1 MRDIIVQ
8 LAISV
13 AGGLILNI
21 IWDFCINRRK
31 ENGRPHLL
39 MLHKAK
45 DVYDIFRNC
54 HPKVTKLITYVVLF
68 CVLHGCTEIYR
79 TYNNLN
85 KDWINFK
92 WIVFQDDKIGNNYLS
107 ANYEVYAYR
116 GMYDREVVVRQV
128 YNKTLVQ
135 VYETDFDIEKP
146 NVFFSENY
154 IYGLVTEN
162 GNGNL
167 FNNKTGKLVCS
178 FKVKGE
184 EVYSTWVLENKQ
196 EFFLISFIDRFSSC
210 IAKYD
215 MITGKCVDEII
226 WEDAMI
232 IAQTADLK
240 YYLGAKFDN
249 NLLFAVNLSDLEEE
263 PIYGADALRLCTNG
277 VFSFLFDREGKYYLD
292 ISINYTTGIEVKECA
307 SNKTI
312 YNFNVY
318 NASAYYFDDQDNL
331 YVIYKGYVD
340 KINLLTR
347 ERKTIID
354 LSTIAQRKNENRV
367 KEDYVFVASCLIDDS
382 RYLAGIVYEPSNNY
396 YRIYILDMNTEQ
408 IVAMSNSLGVMAEDG
423 YAIITEINGILY
435 AQIIGEKGNSA
446 ICYPLLFDDE
456 RNLIFN

>member
-1 MRDIIVQ
+1 M
-8 LAISV
+8 
-13 AGGLILNI
+13 
-21 IWDFCINRRK
+21 
-31 ENGRPHLL
+31 
-39 MLHKAK
+39 
-45 DVYDIFRNC
+45 
-54 HPKVTKLITYVVLF
+54 
-68 CVLHGCTEIYR
+68 EIYR

-85 KDWINFK
+85 KDWIQFR
-92 WIVFQDDKIGNNYLS
+92 WIVFQDDKIGNHYLS

-116 GMYDREVVVRQV
+116 GEYDREVVVRQV
-128 YNKTLVQ
+128 HDTTLVQ

-154 IYGLVTEN
+154 IYGLVSEN

-184 EVYSTWVLENKQ
+184 KVYSTWILENKQ
-196 EFFLISFIDRFSSC
+196 EFFLVSFVDQFSFC

-215 MITGKCVDEII
+215 MITGKCVDEIV

-232 IAQTADLK
+232 IGQTADLK
-240 YYLGAKFDN
+240 YYLGVEFDN
-249 NLLFAVNLSDLEEE
+249 NLLFAINVFDLEEE

-277 VFSFLFDREGKYYLD
+277 VFSFLFDSEGKYYLD
-292 ISINYTTGIEVKECA
+292 IWTNYTTGIEVKECA

-312 YNFNVY
+312 YNVNVY
-318 NASAYYFDDQDNL
+318 KMSAFYFDDQDNL
-331 YVIYKGYVD
+331 YVTYEGYVD
-340 KINLLTR
+340 KISLLTR

-354 LSTIAQRKNENRV
+354 LSTIAQRKHENRV
-367 KEDYVFVASCLIDDS
+367 DGDYVFVASCLIDNS
-382 RYLAGIVYEPSNNY
+382 RYLAGIVYEPSYNY

-435 AQIIGEKGNSA
+435 AKIIGEKGNSA
-446 ICYPLLFDDE
+446 ICYPLIFDDE